1 MSSFYFYNCHIDA
14 SMVDNHAYLR
24 MDGIFNILQT
34 MLTEYL
40 KQYKADN
47 ISIKDNFNA
56 AWLITKVLVKIN
68 KMPLWGTNITVKS
81 YVVQKK
87 SAKIILE
94 TIAKD
99 KDENILF
106 VAHDEMCPI
115 NLEKRRILRLTDI
128 EFDPIL
134 LESNYLDNFEII
146 SNDNMKLSD
155 SFNVKYIDI
164 DFTNHTNNVSYI
176 RYIVNDLGLDFFEK
190 YNITKIDVRYL
201 AESRI
206 NDKLSILKNDNGN
219 DVTLLI
225 KNDDKDVFLIKID
238 YINK

>member
-1 MSSFYFYNCHIDA
+1 MSSLYFYNCHIDA

-47 ISIKDNFNA
+47 ISIKNNFNA

-68 KMPLWGTNITVKS
+68 KMPLWGSNITVKS

-99 KDENILF
+99 KADNILF

-146 SNDNMKLSD
+146 ATDNLELSD

-176 RYIVNDLGLDFFEK
+176 RYIINDLGLDFFEK

-206 NDKLSILKNDNGN
+206 NDKLSIYKNDNGN
-219 DVTLLI
+219 NVILLI
-225 KNDDKDVFLIKID
+225 KNDEKEVFLIKVD

>member
-146 SNDNMKLSD
+146 ATDNLELSD

-176 RYIVNDLGLDFFEK
+176 RYIINDLGLDFFEK

>member
-47 ISIKDNFNA
+47 ISIKNNFNA

-68 KMPLWGTNITVKS
+68 KMPLWGANITVKS

-99 KDENILF
+99 KDDNILF

-146 SNDNMKLSD
+146 ATDNLELSD
-155 SFNVKYIDI
+155 SFNVKYINI

-176 RYIVNDLGLDFFEK
+176 RYIINDLGLDFFEK

>member
-47 ISIKDNFNA
+47 ISIKNNFNA

-94 TIAKD
+94 TIAKY

-146 SNDNMKLSD
+146 ATDNLELSD

-176 RYIVNDLGLDFFEK
+176 RYIINDLGLDFFEK

>member
-134 LESNYLDNFEII
+134 LESNYLDNFEMI
-146 SNDNMKLSD
+146 STDNMKLSD

>member
-99 KDENILF
+99 KNKDVLF

-146 SNDNMKLSD
+146 ATDNLELSD

-176 RYIVNDLGLDFFEK
+176 RYIINDLGLDFFEK

>member
-47 ISIKDNFNA
+47 ISIKNNFNA

-115 NLEKRRILRLTDI
+115 NLEKRRIIRLTDI

-146 SNDNMKLSD
+146 ATDNLELSD

-176 RYIVNDLGLDFFEK
+176 RYIINDLGLDFFEK

-219 DVTLLI
+219 NVTLLI

>member
-47 ISIKDNFNA
+47 ISIKNNFNA

-146 SNDNMKLSD
+146 ATDNLELSD

-176 RYIVNDLGLDFFEK
+176 RYIINDLGLDFFEK